1 MATVVNPQRSV
12 LVYLLLGILLIASAQ
27 LSFFLIG
34 CTPTSRE
41 RTTLTSEEKELLTRH
56 QFEERIM
63 GKTTDEVLH
72 AVGRPNTTS
81 QEKNVQYWHYA
92 NRTKDPLTGKSDSD
106 AQVVFEDGQVR
117 TVNY

>member
-12 LVYLLLGILLIASAQ
+12 VVYLLLGILLIASAQ

-34 CTPTSRE
+34 CTPTNRE
-41 RTTLTSEEKELLTRH
+41 RANVSEDKQLLTRH
-56 QFEERIM
+56 EFEERIM
-63 GKTTDEVLH
+63 GKTTEEVLH

-106 AQVVFEDGQVR
+106 AQVVFEDGHVR